1 MQYRKKISPNA
12 FNSLIFLGQGRLYP
26 LILIT
31 NLDTDN
37 RAKDI
42 TEQSGDAMIQEK
54 NVKKGESTIAAIGT
68 NFIGTDDHVESEIKY
83 TRQRK
88 ILGHEDHNKTE
99 LETKDPR
106 Y

>member
-31 NLDTDN
+31 NLDIDN

-42 TEQSGDAMIQEK
+42 TEQSWDAMIQEK

-68 NFIGTDDHVESEIKY
+68 NFIGTDHVESEIKY
-83 TRQRK
+83 TRQWK
-88 ILGHEDHNKTE
+88 ILGHKDHNKT
-99 LETKDPR
+99 D
-106 Y
+106 